1 MVFIMGDKMPRPRKK
16 QESLSSWVFLIAL
29 AILVLWIIKM
39 LLKIDPPFEDLLANV
54 PWIAV
59 AFGAGALYAK
69 VALISKD
76 VDEISDDL
84 KEVRDSVNQIKGRL
98 KIT

>member
-1 MVFIMGDKMPRPRKK
+1 MGEEMSRRKK
-16 QESLSSWVFLIAL
+16 RKQEQSISSWIFFVAF
-29 AILVLWIIKM
+29 AILVMWIIKM
-39 LLKIDPPFEDLLANV
+39 LLKIDPPFEDLLTNV

-84 KEVRDSVNQIKGRL
+84 KAVRDSVNQIKGRL

>member
-1 MVFIMGDKMPRPRKK
+1 MPRKRKK
-16 QESLSSWVFLIAL
+16 EESVSSWVFFIAF
-29 AILVLWIIKM
+29 AILVVWIIKM
-39 LLKIDPPFEDLLANV
+39 LLKIDPPFEDLLTNV

-59 AFGAGALYAK
+59 AFGAGGLYAK
-69 VALISKD
+69 VSLISKD